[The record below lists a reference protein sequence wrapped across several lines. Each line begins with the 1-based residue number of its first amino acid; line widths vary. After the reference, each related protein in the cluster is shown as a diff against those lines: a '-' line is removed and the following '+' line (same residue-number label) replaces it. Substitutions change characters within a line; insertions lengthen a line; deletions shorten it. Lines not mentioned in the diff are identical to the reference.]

1 MFSPPSSLYADLGRF
16 LRNRRTRVGLLA
28 VLTFALIYHFNE
40 QTRGRVSQTWLPNAF
55 NNLGSVGPRVEPNQ
69 VSMESQ
75 VGKVHAVFGE
85 PNPVYERAL
94 KLHEAHSNSMGHPM
108 FVLRE
113 RLLSGLWSKPA
124 FILSIVLQELA
135 KAEDERLKWLLWIDA
150 DIVVMNPQISLDIF
164 IPPNP
169 DFNDVNM
176 LVTNDRHGL
185 NNGCFLIRVNSWAV
199 KLLSAVIAFHT
210 FKPEVEL
217 KYSEQSAL
225 EEMIEDSYWRRSVVH
240 VPQYWFNA
248 YPASAKEITKR
259 RPHEF
264 RQGGLQIHFAGN
276 RDGKKPERME
286 TWMDLAEQ
294 QITPYNAPVEQV
306 ALLDDIRDFWAKL
319 SEKRKKKGSRPVQD
333 PHKGNDSHVDVT
345 H

>member
-1 MFSPPSSLYADLGRF
+1 MFSPPSSLYADLRRF
-16 LRNRRTRVGLLA
+16 LRNRLTRVGLLA

-135 KAEDERLKWLLWIDA
+135 KAEDERLKWLLYVPWAITLP
-150 DIVVMNPQISLDIF
+150 MLRS
-164 IPPNP
+164 PN
-169 DFNDVNM
+169 
-176 LVTNDRHGL
+176 
-185 NNGCFLIRVNSWAV
+185 
-199 KLLSAVIAFHT
+199 
-210 FKPEVEL
+210 
-217 KYSEQSAL
+217 
-225 EEMIEDSYWRRSVVH
+225 
-240 VPQYWFNA
+240 
-248 YPASAKEITKR
+248 
-259 RPHEF
+259 
-264 RQGGLQIHFAGN
+264 
-276 RDGKKPERME
+276 
-286 TWMDLAEQ
+286 
-294 QITPYNAPVEQV
+294 
-306 ALLDDIRDFWAKL
+306 
-319 SEKRKKKGSRPVQD
+319 
-333 PHKGNDSHVDVT
+333 
-345 H
+345 